1 MSDWLSRFPA
11 RVAVGLIIP
20 AVLVLWW
27 QSHSSPSLST
37 FAPPAAVGTALV
49 DMLRSGDLVRDTLA
63 TLQRAF
69 TGLAI
74 GTPLGVAVG
83 IAMGI
88 FKPLDRVLGPLL
100 HALRQVPMIGWLPLM
115 GLWFGVGEGTE
126 LIVISMSAFF
136 PSMLNAHAGVAQ
148 VESRYLDVGGVLR
161 FSTAQSIR
169 YILLPAAMPLVL
181 TGITQALAFAWIS
194 TIGTELLTGAGSG
207 LGVSMAQ
214 AQMQQRLDVMLVV
227 IGVTAVLGFIINH
240 LFSRVRK
247 SALRWQPSVQ

>member
-1 MSDWLSRFPA
+1 MTHWLSRFPV
-11 RVAVGLIIP
+11 RVAVGLVVP
-20 AVLVLWW
+20 TLLVLWW
-27 QSHSSPSLST
+27 QWQSQGPASN
-37 FAPPAAVGTALV
+37 FAPPAAVGMALSE
-49 DMLRSGDLVRDTLA
+49 MLRSGDLLRDTLA

-88 FKPLDRVLGPLL
+88 WKPLDRVLGPLL
-100 HALRQVPMIGWLPLM
+100 HALRQVPMIGWLPLI

-136 PSMLNAHAGVAQ
+136 PSMLNSHAGVAQ
-148 VESRYLDVGGVLR
+148 VEQRYLDVGGILR
-161 FSTAQSIR
+161 FSTIQQIR

-194 TIGTELLTGAGSG
+194 TIGTELLTGAGAG
-207 LGVSMAQ
+207 LGVAMSQ
-214 AQMQQRLDVMLVV
+214 AQIQQRLDVMLVV
-227 IGVTAVLGFIINH
+227 IGATAALGFIINH
-240 LFSRVRK
+240 LFRSVRR
-247 SALRWQPSVQ
+247 SALRWQPTVQ